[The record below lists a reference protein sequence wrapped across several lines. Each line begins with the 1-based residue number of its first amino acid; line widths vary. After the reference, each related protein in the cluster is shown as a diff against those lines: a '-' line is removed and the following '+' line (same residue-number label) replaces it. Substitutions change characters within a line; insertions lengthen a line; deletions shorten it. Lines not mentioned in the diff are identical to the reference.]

1 MEKEEKLKQRILIFH
16 PALAP
21 YRIDQFNLLN
31 ELFDLEVVFLFDRL
45 RSFSI
50 DQQNMV
56 EACNFK
62 ISYLLIGPTYKSRLF
77 RFGML
82 RTINRVKPDI
92 VLGYEYSFTTQYL
105 ILLKRLGLIKQR
117 IGSFVDDSLHM
128 CVNPQSKTRELARN
142 YSLKYIDLLVVM
154 SQEVAS
160 FLCNHLHFPENKI
173 IISPILQ
180 LPERL
185 RKNREIIEGYAMKY
199 FEKYNLEGKKVA
211 LYVGRFIPEKALSL
225 FIKKIAH
232 LLSENNDYRLVLV
245 GDGLE
250 KENLIA
256 LVQDY
261 KLEDKII
268 FPGKYQADELYGWY
282 VSASGFVL
290 PSLFEPFGAVV
301 NEALI
306 FGLPVLCSKYAGAST
321 LINEYNGLLFDPSDD
336 NDTLQKFHLF
346 MENTPVLNRVDLNS
360 TPPLIEDY
368 QSNFKKE
375 WRKVNYE

>member
-1 MEKEEKLKQRILIFH
+1 
-16 PALAP
+16 
-21 YRIDQFNLLN
+21 
-31 ELFDLEVVFLFDRL
+31 
-45 RSFSI
+45 
-50 DQQNMV
+50 MV